1 MYELSTTG
9 KPISVLH
16 GLLAVKRKGLKK
28 SYTILNSAISEWK
41 WPTGEDTE
49 NESET
54 MPSVIYDN
62 AFDSDSSDDEMHITS
77 I

>member
-1 MYELSTTG
+1 M
-9 KPISVLH
+9 
-16 GLLAVKRKGLKK
+16 
-28 SYTILNSAISEWK
+28 NSAISEWK
-41 WPTGEDTE
+41 WPTEEDTE

-62 AFDSDSSDDEMHITS
+62 GFDSDSSDDEMHITS